1 MAKEPKIYM
10 YLFTRQDMSGEQQI
24 VQTAHAAFKMGHV
37 IGGGRLAK
45 TINPDQTY
53 FTVIGVR
60 NLDAL
65 GAVMDILDK
74 FDFLYETFFEADI
87 GGEPT
92 SIALYPISENDKGIL
107 LAFNL
112 LTLPKK

>member
-1 MAKEPKIYM
+1 MAEPKVYA
-10 YLFTRQDMSGEQQI
+10 YFFTRQDMSGEQQI
-24 VQTAHAAFKMGHV
+24 VQTAHAAFKLGHI
-37 IGGGRLAK
+37 IGCVSDATRV
-45 TINPDQTY
+45 NPDQTY

-74 FDFLYETFFEADI
+74 FGFLYETFFEADI

-107 LAFNL
+107 QAFTL